1 MIFSQCLNP
10 LLFVYTF
17 CLYHLHIFT
26 CALPF
31 NRFTKNQKTFNY
43 EQQQNAISIAT
54 PDEYQCIEICLLIL
68 LLYFFGTG
76 KVVQSLLSIIFLP
89 SKLGDLM
96 EAPHY
101 CCAFSHHIII
111 IILDDWGEQ
120 WTTAQAH
127 VVINRPLITCYCSI
141 VVLRNL
147 IKSPFNSDD
156 WPHPHQHKIIMLS
169 RGQ

>member
-1 MIFSQCLNP
+1 M
-10 LLFVYTF
+10 
-17 CLYHLHIFT
+17 HIF
-26 CALPF
+26 AFILPF
-31 NRFTKNQKTFNY
+31 IGLEKSKDLAINSNRTEY
-43 EQQQNAISIAT
+43 LSIAT
-54 PDEYQCIEICLLIL
+54 LAEYQCIEICLLIL
-68 LLYFFGTG
+68 SLYSIGTG
-76 KVVQSLLSIIFLP
+76 KYVPSLLSIIFLP
-89 SKLGDLM
+89 SKLGGLM

-101 CCAFSHHIII
+101 CCALSHHIII